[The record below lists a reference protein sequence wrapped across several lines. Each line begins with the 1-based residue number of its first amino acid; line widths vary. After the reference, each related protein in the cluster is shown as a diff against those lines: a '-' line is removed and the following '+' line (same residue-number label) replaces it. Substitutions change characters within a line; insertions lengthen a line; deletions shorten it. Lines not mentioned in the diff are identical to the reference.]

1 MIEYRVV
8 IQLDSVNIESGRVT
22 SRTESVAPFYIVE
35 RGDCHRSSCV
45 MFYVFLIESS

>member
-1 MIEYRVV
+1 MIEDRVV

-35 RGDCHRSSCV
+35 RAGLNEASP
-45 MFYVFLIESS
+45 FYM